1 MPGIKLLVCGGRD
14 YSDRETLF
22 HRLDS
27 IHGQRPINI
36 IIEGGAQGADSLARA
51 WARSRGVL
59 VATVPAL
66 WDKRG
71 RGSGPQ
77 RNAAMLSL
85 NPDGVLAFP
94 GGRGTANMVQQ
105 AKDSGLKVVDVKNG

>member
-1 MPGIKLLVCGGRD
+1 MSGIKLLVCGGRD
-14 YSDRETLF
+14 YSDHETVF
-22 HRLDS
+22 SKLDA
-27 IHGQRPINI
+27 IHTKRNI
-36 IIEGGAQGADSLARA
+36 TLLIEGGASGADTLCRM
-51 WARSRGVL
+51 WARNRGVIC
-59 VATVPAL
+59 ATVNAV

-71 RGSGPQ
+71 RGAGPQ

-105 AKDSGLKVVDVKNG
+105 AKDAGVRVVEVE

>member
-27 IHGQRPINI
+27 IHGQRPIHI
-36 IIEGGAQGADSLARA
+36 IIEGGASGSDALARS
-51 WARSRGVL
+51 WARSRGVH
-59 VATVPAL
+59 VATVAAL
-66 WDKRG
+66 WDRRG
-71 RGSGPQ
+71 RGAGPQ
-77 RNAAMLSL
+77 RNSAMLSL
-85 NPDGVLAFP
+85 GPDGVLAFP

-105 AKDSGLKVVDVKNG
+105 AKDAGVKVVEVKS

>member
-1 MPGIKLLVCGGRD
+1 MKLLVCGGRD
-14 YSDRETLF
+14 YSDQRKVFTY
-22 HRLDS
+22 LDA
-27 IHGQRPINI
+27 IHKKSGINVL
-36 IIEGGAQGADSLARA
+36 IEGGALGADALARS
-51 WARSRGVL
+51 WARDRGII
-59 VATVPAL
+59 VATVNAV

-71 RGSGPQ
+71 RGAVPQ

-105 AKDSGLKVVDVKNG
+105 AKDAGVKVVEVKNG

>member
-14 YSDRETLF
+14 YSDREKAFSL
-22 HRLDS
+22 LDA
-27 IHGQRPINI
+27 IHAKRNI
-36 IIEGGAQGADSLARA
+36 TVLIEGGANGADCLARA
-51 WARSRGVL
+51 WARNRGVIC
-59 VATVPAL
+59 ATVNAA

-71 RGSGPQ
+71 RGAGPQ

-85 NPDGVLAFP
+85 GPDGVLAFP

-105 AKDSGLKVVDVKNG
+105 AKDAGVKVVEVK

>member
-14 YSDRETLF
+14 YSDRNKAF
-22 HRLDS
+22 SKLDY
-27 IHGQRPINI
+27 IHCQRNI
-36 IIEGGAQGADSLARA
+36 SVIIEGGAQGADSLARA
-51 WARSRGVL
+51 WARSRGVIC
-59 VATVPAL
+59 ATVNAV

-71 RGSGPQ
+71 RGAGPQ

-105 AKDSGLKVVDVKNG
+105 AKDAGVKVVEVKS